1 MATTTTTTAAA
12 MLNVDTLV
20 SLGRL
25 AEIAPSPCG
34 TWLAAAIARLEDE
47 GSRYVHDLWK
57 IPADG
62 SPATKLTSGPW
73 NDRAPRFRPDG
84 ALLFL
89 SNRPIGKSPEEGED
103 QRAQVWA
110 LPSLGEP
117 TRVTDEPL
125 GVSEFRIAGDVL
137 VVKTDVWPG
146 VVHDKQR
153 EHAKER
159 GKRGPSG
166 LRYTSMTVRFWDHW
180 IPSAAPHFVVI
191 DAQGRRDLTPSADRE
206 YRETDWDLSPDGR
219 WIATARAFLE
229 DDQIHADTLRVIEV
243 ATGHVRELGPQA
255 RVSVHAPRFDASS
268 SRIAISRELRVSDD
282 ALPRRNLV
290 VIDLDGN
297 EHVRAADY
305 DRWPV
310 PALWDGDD
318 VICTVDEAGR
328 TDVVRIGANEIA
340 SLTNARTHANVVKLG
355 DRFAAIR
362 SGATEAP
369 RAVLV
374 GVADVLGGAGSKE
387 LADPSGFDPSVTRGV
402 RIEELQVPTADG
414 KSVHTLV
421 LFPEGEGPFPTL
433 LWIHGGP
440 ISHFGDV
447 WHWRW
452 NPLVMLEAGFA
463 VALPNARGSTGYGHD
478 WAAEVW
484 ADWGGRCFD
493 DLMRVTD
500 ALEARKDVG
509 KIAAMGGSFGGYMTA
524 WIGGN
529 TERFAALVDHAGLY
543 DLRAFKG
550 VTDFPGFFAAMIGG
564 DLERWSPHRFV
575 DRWKTPTL
583 VIHGDKDYR
592 VPVGEALSLF
602 EALQTRGVP
611 SELLLFPDEN
621 HWILKPRN
629 VRQWYEA
636 VLEFLG
642 RHLR

>member
-1 MATTTTTTAAA
+1 

-62 SPATKLTSGPW
+62 APATKLTSGPW
-73 NDRAPRFRPDG
+73 NDRSPRFRSDG

-103 QRAQVWA
+103 QRAQVWS
-110 LPSLGEP
+110 LPPMGEP

-125 GVSEFRIAGDVL
+125 GVGEYRVGPEVL

-146 VVHDKQR
+146 VLHDKQR

-159 GKRGPSG
+159 AKRGPSG
-166 LRYTSMTVRFWDHW
+166 LRFVAMPVRYWDHW
-180 IPSAAPHFVVI
+180 IPSAAPHFVVY
-191 DAQGRRDLTPSADRE
+191 DAAGRRDLTPTADRE
-206 YRETDWDLSPDGR
+206 YRETEWDLSPDGR
-219 WIATARAFLE
+219 HLATARAVLE
-229 DDQIHADTLRVIEV
+229 DDQLHADTLRVIDV
-243 ATGHVRELGPQA
+243 ATGHTRDLGPQT
-255 RVSVHAPRFDASS
+255 RVSVHSPRFDASS
-268 SRIAISRELRVSDD
+268 TRIAISRELRVSND
-282 ALPRRNLV
+282 ALPRRTLV
-290 VIDLDGN
+290 VTDLDGH
-297 EHVRAADY
+297 ESIRAEDY

-310 PALWDGDD
+310 PVLWDGDD
-318 VICTVDEAGR
+318 LICTVDESGR
-328 TDVVRIGANEIA
+328 TDIVRIGIVGTDAAITP
-340 SLTNARTHANVVKLG
+340 LTSARTHANVVKLG
-355 DRFAAIR
+355 ERLAAIR
-362 SGATEAP
+362 SGAIEAP
-369 RAVLV
+369 RAVV
-374 GVADVLGGAGSKE
+374 VDAAKNTGEDVSRPSIE
-387 LADPSGFDPSVTRGV
+387 LMDPTGFDPSVTRGA
-402 RIEELQVPTADG
+402 RMEELHVPTADG
-414 KSVHTLV
+414 KTVHTRL
-421 LFPEGEGPFPTL
+421 LLPEGEGPFPTL

-478 WAAEVW
+478 FAAEVW

-500 ALEARKDVG
+500 ALEARSDVG

-524 WIGGN
+524 WIGGH

-575 DRWKTPTL
+575 DQWRTPTL
-583 VIHGDKDYR
+583 ILHGDKDYR

-629 VRQWYEA
+629 VRQWYDA
-636 VLEFLG
+636 VIEFLG